1 MSEEKYVFAGR
12 LSWTWPKDFMVH
24 PNFVNNCLNFR
35 ARDFTKDARD
45 EAMQLKMLAA
55 TCPHLTGTQL
65 LAIVAGEYKF
75 DWSIEEVTG
84 KYRLTFTKVGEQE

>member
-1 MSEEKYVFAGR
+1 MREKYISAA
-12 LSWTWPKDFMVH
+12 LLTWTWPKDFMVH
-24 PNFVNNCLNFR
+24 PNMVNICLTFR
-35 ARDFTKDARD
+35 ASDFTKDAQD

-75 DWSIEEVTG
+75 DWSIEEYTG
-84 KYRLTFTKVGEQE
+84 KYRLSFTKVGEEE

>member
-1 MSEEKYVFAGR
+1 MREKYISAA
-12 LSWTWPKDFMVH
+12 LLTWTWPKDFMVH
-24 PNFVNNCLNFR
+24 PNMVNICLNFR
-35 ARDFTKDARD
+35 ARDFTKDAQD

-75 DWSIEEVTG
+75 DWSIEEDTG

>member
-1 MSEEKYVFAGR
+1 MREKYISAA
-12 LSWTWPKDFMVH
+12 LLTWTWPKNFMVH
-24 PNFVNNCLNFR
+24 PNMVNICLNFR
-35 ARDFTKDARD
+35 ASDFTKDAQD

-65 LAIVAGEYKF
+65 LAIVEGEYKF
-75 DWSIEEVTG
+75 DWSIEEHTG